1 MRWPAPVAHCSR
13 TTGGAVKTTTPS
25 GVSVTVLAKVVLN
38 LLHGEATLAP
48 PQPLVLRDAHEDDDA
63 ERSVVRPA
71 ETAPR
76 LLQPEVVVVRCTA
89 RQPVGQQATT
99 RAVAL
104 AIYREQTPLLTKMIH
119 VYGDR
124 PVANP
129 QAVKPFAEMP
139 VTWALSRFEPSV
151 NPFGVRP
158 NESRMPNVVAPQHP
172 NAPASLE
179 PLARRTPWRK
189 GLLGSVA
196 AATAD
201 GVEPSLPADFNWEY
215 YQCATRDQRFA
226 GVAGGEWLVLDGVS
240 AEHPRIQCRLPV
252 LKARARVH
260 RRGVDTPT
268 EVPLTFDL
276 VVVDAR
282 AMTVSLIARGHAPWS
297 EGMSV
302 SVTLEGT
309 NVPAEWP
316 APVDAPPPS
325 QQPKLA
331 YAGTAAAN
339 AAPTQE
345 TANLS
350 EEGQKEAAA
359 QKTAPFEIA
368 APKAPS
374 ASAPGP
380 APWKE
385 AAQPVVPA
393 AIATPMGTIGTSKR
407 TMAISADALRPPVA
421 EAPAGAPPP
430 LPAPPPVPAPKPQT
444 IGERFASG
452 EKPKPAPEPPP
463 PIVSAKPIVAAPPPS
478 VRASASKVPAP
489 VERFG
494 VKRPAEEKKPL
505 DKSPEAVA
513 ERMWKSGVSKA
524 DIEAYLASVKR

>member
-1 MRWPAPVAHCSR
+1 MRWPVPVAHCSR

-38 LLHGEATLAP
+38 LVHGEATLAP
-48 PQPLVLRDAHEDDDA
+48 PQPLVPRDTHEDDDA

-89 RQPVGQQATT
+89 RQPAGQQATT

-124 PVANP
+124 AAANP

-189 GLLGSVA
+189 ALLGGVA

-201 GVEPSLPADFNWEY
+201 GVEPSVPADFNWEY

-226 GVAGGEWLVLDGVS
+226 GIAGGEWLVLDGVS
-240 AEHPRIQCRLPV
+240 AEHPRVQCRLPA

-260 RRGVDTPT
+260 ARGAAAPT
-268 EVPLTFDL
+268 EVALAFDL

-282 AMTVSLIARGHAPWS
+282 AMTISLVARGHAPFAD
-297 EGMSV
+297 GMSV
-302 SVTLEGT
+302 SVTVEGT

-316 APVDAPPPS
+316 APMDAPPPS

-350 EEGQKEAAA
+350 EQDQKDAAA

-368 APKAPS
+368 APKAPG
-374 ASAPGP
+374 AATGP

-393 AIATPMGTIGTSKR
+393 AIATPMGTIGTSKQ

-421 EAPAGAPPP
+421 ADGVARPPVSAP
-430 LPAPPPVPAPKPQT
+430 PAPPTTPAKKET
-444 IGERFASG
+444 LGERFARG
-452 EKPKPAPEPPP
+452 EVPKPAPEPPP
-463 PIVSAKPIVAAPPPS
+463 VVAAVSPPAVVAAAPS
-478 VRASASKVPAP
+478 RATPASAP
-489 VERFG
+489 VQKFG
-494 VKRPAEEKKPL
+494 VKRAPAEQKKPL
-505 DKSPEAVA
+505 DKSPDAVA

-524 DIEAYLASVKR
+524 DIEAYLSSVKR